1 MQIGEA
7 KISAL
12 LVAGLTGLALTL
24 TLKEALRSWTTAMSI
39 SVPAAVVLGV
49 VMFLM
54 ASDDIRKKGGDT
66 KTPPEQAN
74 KGK

>member
-12 LVAGLTGLALTL
+12 VVAGLTGLALTL

-39 SVPAAVVLGV
+39 SVPAALVLGV

-54 ASDDIRKKGGDT
+54 ASDNIEKKGGE
-66 KTPPEQAN
+66 KKPPKQAN
-74 KGK
+74 EGK

>member
-12 LVAGLTGLALTL
+12 VVAGLTGAALTL
-24 TLKEALRSWTTAMSI
+24 TLQEALRSWTTAMSI
-39 SVPAAVVLGV
+39 AVPAAVLLGV

-54 ASDDIRKKGGDT
+54 ASDDIKKKGGDP
-66 KTPPEQAN
+66 KPPPKQAN
-74 KGK
+74 EGK

>member
-12 LVAGLTGLALTL
+12 LVAGLTGVALTL

-39 SVPAAVVLGV
+39 SLPAALVLGV

-54 ASDDIRKKGGDT
+54 ASDNIKKKGGDG
-66 KTPPEQAN
+66 KPP
-74 KGK
+74 KGN

>member
-1 MQIGEA
+1 MIGEA

-12 LVAGLTGLALTL
+12 VVAGLTGVALTV

-39 SVPAAVVLGV
+39 SVPAALVLGV

-54 ASDDIRKKGGDT
+54 ASDSIKKKGGDT
-66 KTPPEQAN
+66 TPPPKQAN
-74 KGK
+74 EGK

>member
-1 MQIGEA
+1 MIGEA

-12 LVAGLTGLALTL
+12 LVAGLTGVALTL

-54 ASDDIRKKGGDT
+54 ASDNIKKTGGE
-66 KTPPEQAN
+66 KKPPEQAN
-74 KGK
+74 EGK

>member
-12 LVAGLTGLALTL
+12 LVAGLTGVALTL

-39 SVPAAVVLGV
+39 SVPAALVLGV

-54 ASDDIRKKGGDT
+54 ASDDIKKKGGDT
-66 KTPPEQAN
+66 KPP

>member
-12 LVAGLTGLALTL
+12 VVAGLTGLALTL

-39 SVPAAVVLGV
+39 AVPAAAVLGV

-54 ASDDIRKKGGDT
+54 ASDNIKKKGGDT
-66 KTPPEQAN
+66 TPPPKQAN
-74 KGK
+74 EGN

>member
-66 KTPPEQAN
+66 NTPPEQAN

>member
-12 LVAGLTGLALTL
+12 VVAGLTGVALTL

-39 SVPAAVVLGV
+39 AVPAALVLGV

-54 ASDDIRKKGGDT
+54 ASDNIEKKGGE
-66 KTPPEQAN
+66 KKPPKQAN
-74 KGK
+74 EGK

>member
-1 MQIGEA
+1 MRIGEA

-12 LVAGLTGLALTL
+12 VVAGLTGVALTVIL
-24 TLKEALRSWTTAMSI
+24 QEALRSLTTAMSI
-39 SVPAAVVLGV
+39 SVPAAAVLGV

-54 ASDDIRKKGGDT
+54 ASDDIEKKGGDG
-66 KTPPEQAN
+66 KPPGQAN

>member
-1 MQIGEA
+1 MIGEA

-12 LVAGLTGLALTL
+12 VVAGLTGVALTV

-39 SVPAAVVLGV
+39 SVPAALVLGV

-54 ASDDIRKKGGDT
+54 ASDSIKKKGGDT
-66 KTPPEQAN
+66 KSPPKQAN
-74 KGK
+74 EGK

>member
-12 LVAGLTGLALTL
+12 LVAGLTGVALTL

-39 SVPAAVVLGV
+39 AVPAAAVLGV

-54 ASDDIRKKGGDT
+54 ASDDIKKKGGDT
-66 KTPPEQAN
+66 KPPPKQAN
-74 KGK
+74 EGK

>member
-12 LVAGLTGLALTL
+12 LVAGLTGVALTL

-39 SVPAAVVLGV
+39 SVPAALVLGV
-49 VMFLM
+49 AMFLM
-54 ASDDIRKKGGDT
+54 ASDNIKKTGGE
-66 KTPPEQAN
+66 KKPPEQAN
-74 KGK
+74 EGK

>member
-1 MQIGEA
+1 MIGEA

-12 LVAGLTGLALTL
+12 VVAGLTGVALTV

-39 SVPAAVVLGV
+39 SVPAALVLGV

-54 ASDDIRKKGGDT
+54 ASDSIKKKGGDT
-66 KTPPEQAN
+66 KPPPKQAN
-74 KGK
+74 EGK

>member
-1 MQIGEA
+1 MIGEA

-12 LVAGLTGLALTL
+12 VVAGLTGVALTV

-39 SVPAAVVLGV
+39 SVPAALVLGV

-54 ASDDIRKKGGDT
+54 ASDSIKKKGGDT
-66 KTPPEQAN
+66 KPPTKQAN
-74 KGK
+74 EGK

>member
-12 LVAGLTGLALTL
+12 LVAGLTGVALTL

-39 SVPAAVVLGV
+39 SVPAAVLLGV

-54 ASDDIRKKGGDT
+54 ASDDIQKKGGDG
-66 KTPPEQAN
+66 KPP

>member
-12 LVAGLTGLALTL
+12 VVAGLTGVALTL

-39 SVPAAVVLGV
+39 AVPAAAVLGV

-54 ASDDIRKKGGDT
+54 ASDDIKKKGGDE
-66 KTPPEQAN
+66 KPP

>member
-12 LVAGLTGLALTL
+12 VVAGLTGLALTL

-39 SVPAAVVLGV
+39 AVPAALVLGV

-54 ASDDIRKKGGDT
+54 ASDDIKKKGGDT
-66 KTPPEQAN
+66 KPPAKQAN
-74 KGK
+74 EGK